1 MGCTPSHSEIANSIA
16 RNGLKALNKP
26 KGILRVDPGDKG
38 IPLLVKGSS
47 CYTIDEF
54 GQYEIQRK
62 DCLTEKKK
70 QISEQDKNN
79 YFQLSSKGHSDPQIA
94 REEKKIER
102 TATDAG
108 VAMSELIESRKH
120 ITEDIQIRKQSSCE
134 SEASAFIWDD
144 KNESNGKKIPK
155 KGKKQ
160 KSHKLAKQGQ
170 PCKIKEKSI
179 LSQRETEKK
188 VDFPELLVKAHQSA
202 YAYLNPSLSKYEA
215 ILHMASQATETQL
228 FLQQMVSFLVLR
240 FDEINQLLEEIASDG
255 ENLLKNVGGNLA
267 WPAKKDLKEHPD
279 LLQQLLQYT
288 VNKMQLLNGT
298 VASLTSN
305 ALQETCNYLQS
316 AASNLERKLKAKQS
330 FDERLL
336 RTISLLEASTVGS
349 SLSHSDDKTLCSEDS
364 GIGADNESIKDF
376 SALSQFGKQASCDS
390 CAHGHLSQKHTRAVE
405 HTRDGSASPGT
416 ATSHDYAL
424 ERHLKDILHS
434 SVQSREVTY
443 CQGRVPEDISAMPQ
457 HASLSKSHSYNSFQ
471 SDSTQEGEHFKICES
486 IDFPSDDDEGSTLG
500 EDDDNTSLSE
510 MGKDILPRRP
520 LSSPAV
526 TDKTQRQSTKRTENA
541 EAEEMILKMKYAISE
556 KIKFVPAKSGHKE
569 WIEDESGRTILRA
582 RPSTATGSQKSLVK
596 QRRSR
601 SEESLRSQAEDPT
614 LLQLQRTQK
623 ELNKRLEM
631 FYRNKDTDSNQE
643 PWKSR
648 TAPYLQD
655 EHVTSRSSSKLKACL
670 SKNFSILPN
679 QDKIPL
685 YTVDQNPANHLDE
698 RRGKKPLRPTVSP
711 QESSGSKDDKP
722 PGTQILN
729 SSSCASRKSVKK
741 LIETFSP
748 TDDLIKATPLRSL
761 GPIKCI
767 RKFGLPVIPPTLPF
781 QKGLT
786 PLNLKHRI
794 SPVEDINLRNTNA
807 VCSNFSNAFPPAPA
821 AELSTKGTK
830 EETDEDIENL
840 PPPPPE
846 VLMDTSFGLSES
858 EETVR
863 KEGNSSEDTK
873 KPAKTELH
881 TTKRAY
887 ISPKIKASLQS
898 IDLLPSKN
906 INSPNVIAN
915 KVVRNTAVDEKL
927 RKYSLE
933 LNPTNV
939 HVPSQEEILAT
950 QRKEAADLY
959 KQTRKIIPLQ
969 NPSEVSKTYGNSS
982 ESKEPSSLAASMQYQ
997 KHGSPDSLRKNE
1009 KGSAFVGRVSP
1020 TRTSPSSPPTEKRLF
1035 SPPAHHRHT
1044 LQAFNNSQP
1053 SSPTVQ
1059 RKPSPPASPRVPSP
1073 PVQKKLPSPPALQK
1087 LLSLP
1092 MGHQQSLPAP
1102 HRLPGSPAGCR
1113 DQPFSSK
1120 RSSNVR
1126 SIFCPVTS
1134 SLFEAKPPPPL
1145 DKPTAEVTSQ
1155 PEAPLFPQRSSVLLR
1170 QPGDRPRKLSQSAAN
1185 PQPFVKR
1192 SFSDRRPGVQFRLPA
1207 PVSAGS
1213 EPALNQASLEKSPR
1227 KGGDS
1232 WNSPCISEIKESNRS
1247 ASHPELCVV
1256 GQQLQRES
1264 QHIHIVFTQTD
1275 VPPPFK
1281 LGNHQGD
1288 TAEIISRANSAG
1300 QFFPLISSVAL

>member
-1 MGCTPSHSEIANSIA
+1 MGCTPSRSEIANSIA
-16 RNGLKALNKP
+16 RSGLKAFNKP
-26 KGILRVDPGDKG
+26 RGILHVDPGDKG

-54 GQYEIQRK
+54 GQYGIPRK
-62 DCLTEKKK
+62 DCLRENEEK
-70 QISEQDKNN
+70 ISEQDKNDN
-79 YFQLSSKGHSDPQIA
+79 FQLSSKAHSDPQIA
-94 REEKKIER
+94 REEKKIDR
-102 TATDAG
+102 TARDAE
-108 VAMSELIESRKH
+108 VAMSELIESQKH

-144 KNESNGKKIPK
+144 KNESKGKKIPK

-160 KSHKLAKQGQ
+160 KSHKLAKQGR

-179 LSQRETEKK
+179 LPPQETEKK

-202 YAYLNPSLSKYEA
+202 YAYLNPNLSKFEA
-215 ILHMASQATETQL
+215 ILHMASQATQTQL

-240 FDEINQLLEEIASDG
+240 FDEINQLLEEIANDG
-255 ENLLKNVGGNLA
+255 ENLLKDVGGNLA
-267 WPAKKDLKEHPD
+267 WPAKKDLREHPD

-305 ALQETCNYLQS
+305 VLQETCSYLQS
-316 AASNLERKLKAKQS
+316 AAGNLEGKLKAKQS

-349 SLSHSDDKTLCSEDS
+349 SPSHGDDRTLYSEDS
-364 GIGADNESIKDF
+364 GIGADSESIKDF
-376 SALSQFGKQASCDS
+376 SALGQLGRQASCDS
-390 CAHGHLSQKHTRAVE
+390 CAHGHLSQKHTGTVE
-405 HTRDGSASPGT
+405 RTRNGT
-416 ATSHDYAL
+416 APAGTVTSHDCAL
-424 ERHLKDILHS
+424 ERHFKDMFYS
-434 SVQSREVTY
+434 SVQSQEVAS
-443 CQGRVPEDISAMPQ
+443 CQGGVPEDISAVPQ

-486 IDFPSDDDEGSTLG
+486 TDFPSDDDEGSTLG

-510 MGKDILPRRP
+510 MGKDTLPRRP
-520 LSSPAV
+520 LSSPAL
-526 TDKTQRQSTKRTENA
+526 TDNTQRQSIKRTENA
-541 EAEEMILKMKYAISE
+541 ETEEMILKMKDAISE
-556 KIKFVPAKSGHKE
+556 KIKFVPAKCGHKE
-569 WIEDESGRTILRA
+569 WLEDESGRAILRA
-582 RPSTATGSQKSLVK
+582 RPSTATGSQKTLVK

-614 LLQLQRTQK
+614 LLELQRTQK
-623 ELNKRLEM
+623 ELNKRMEM

-643 PWKSR
+643 PRKSR

-679 QDKIPL
+679 QDKVPL
-685 YTVDQNPANHLDE
+685 YTVDQNPANHLEE
-698 RRGKKPLRPTVSP
+698 RRGKKPSRSTASP
-711 QESSGSKDDKP
+711 RESSGSKDDEP
-722 PGTQILN
+722 PGTQIPN
-729 SSSCASRKSVKK
+729 SSSCASRKSVRK

-748 TDDLIKATPLRSL
+748 TDDLVKATPLRSL

-781 QKGLT
+781 QKGLA

-794 SPVEDINLRNTNA
+794 SPVEDINLQNANA
-807 VCSNFSNAFPPAPA
+807 VCSNFPNAFPPVPP
-821 AELSTKGTK
+821 AELSSKDTK
-830 EETDEDIENL
+830 ETDEDIENL

-846 VLMDTSFGLSES
+846 MLMDTSFGFSES
-858 EETVR
+858 EETAR
-863 KEGNSSEDTK
+863 IEGNSSEDAK

-881 TTKRAY
+881 ASKRAHV
-887 ISPKIKASLQS
+887 SPKIKASLQS

-906 INSPNVIAN
+906 INNPNAIAN
-915 KVVRNTAVDEKL
+915 KAVRNIGADEKL

-939 HVPSQEEILAT
+939 HIPSQEEILAT

-959 KQTRKIIPLQ
+959 KQTHKIIPLQ
-969 NPSEVSKTYGNSS
+969 NPSGVSKTYGNSS
-982 ESKEPSSLAASMQYQ
+982 ESNEPSSLAASMQYQ
-997 KHGSPDSLRKNE
+997 KHSSPDSLRKNE
-1009 KGSAFVGRVSP
+1009 KSSTFVRRVSP
-1020 TRTSPSSPPTEKRLF
+1020 TRTPPSSPPTEKRLF
-1035 SPPAHHRHT
+1035 SPPAHHRHA

-1053 SSPTVQ
+1053 SSPTMQ

-1073 PVQKKLPSPPALQK
+1073 PIQKKLPSPPAPRK
-1087 LLSLP
+1087 LLSP
-1092 MGHQQSLPAP
+1092 PTGHRQSSPAP
-1102 HRLPGSPAGCR
+1102 HRLPGPPVSRRDASPPPFPAAPSPPTSPSQSYKGPKASS
-1113 DQPFSSK
+1113 DTGDEQQPFSSK
-1120 RSSNVR
+1120 RGSNVH

-1134 SLFEAKPPPPL
+1134 SLFEARPPL
-1145 DKPTAEVTSQ
+1145 PLSKPTAEVTSQ
-1155 PEAPLFPQRSSVLLR
+1155 PEAPPFPQRSSVLLR

-1213 EPALNQASLEKSPR
+1213 EPALNQASLEESPR
-1227 KGGDS
+1227 KGGDA
-1232 WNSPCISEIKESNRS
+1232 WNSPSISEMKESNRS
-1247 ASHPELCVV
+1247 ASHPELYVV
-1256 GQQLQRES
+1256 GQRLQRE
-1264 QHIHIVFTQTD
+1264 
-1275 VPPPFK
+1275 
-1281 LGNHQGD
+1281 
-1288 TAEIISRANSAG
+1288 
-1300 QFFPLISSVAL
+1300 